1 VRVSNADDFFSSAA
15 VELFV
20 ANRGSF
26 RFGDFA
32 PFVIGAKPPS
42 AGATGSPDH
51 TQHSQPFITVGEL
64 THIVDSTCPE
74 LDTVRFFLL
83 PVNDIYND

>member
-1 VRVSNADDFFSSAA
+1 M
-15 VELFV
+15 

-32 PFVIGAKPPS
+32 PFVIGAKPPA

-51 TQHSQPFITVGEL
+51 YTQPFITVGQL
-64 THIVDSTCPE
+64 TRIVDSTCPE
-74 LDTVRFFLL
+74 LDTVRSFLF
-83 PVNDIYND
+83 PDILDICAIINIS